1 MGLYLVGPALR
12 MAATDAPVTVADQ
25 GRNWVLD
32 NGIVRA
38 TINKGNG
45 NMVSLV
51 YHGVETMGGGGYWE
65 ETPQGAPKLTQ
76 RITIDPAGNSGERAE
91 VSVKGETGGTVM
103 LTPGA
108 PGGGT
113 MCDIEV
119 RYALG
124 RGDSGIYAYAI
135 FSHPPTY
142 STMGVGESRY
152 ITKLNHT
159 FDWISVDA
167 DRNMLECTPQDW
179 GAGTVIHAKEQR
191 ILNTGLYKNSVEH
204 KYSYTAVQYK
214 IPAFG
219 WSSTKNHVGIW
230 FINPSIEYLSGGASK
245 QELVC
250 HFDASDNPDPI
261 ILDYWRGTHYG
272 GGAICNMSVGE
283 DWSKVIGPIFVYC
296 NSLPDPQAA
305 SAADLATLTATAGNP
320 TVPPAWQNNA
330 MALWQDALRQAAV
343 EKARWPYDWVNGV
356 DYPHKDERGTVT
368 GQLVLNDP
376 QAASTQLPHLT
387 VGLAHPDYV
396 GGRRAGPPVAA
407 PMATAAPATNLT
419 AGAATPAP
427 GGRRGGFGR
436 GGGGPVDWTHDA
448 KFYQFWA
455 DGKEDGTFTIPNVRP
470 GTYTLHA
477 FADGVLGEF
486 AQANITVAAGQ
497 TVDLHQ
503 IDWKPVRYGKQ
514 VWEIGYPDRT
524 ADKFYK
530 GDGANYWLWGWP
542 LRYGDLFPNDIT
554 YTVGQSDYHKDWFFE
569 EVPHALSEGWKNP
582 AAPDPLNQRFGWVN
596 QLPLNSWGT
605 IGRGRATTWTIKFNL
620 DHAPKGEAALRIA
633 LAGADG
639 GGGLAVGVN
648 GQNVGTVHPTQ
659 TNALRYNTNKS
670 VWQEL
675 ALRFDATKMKAGE
688 NTMTLTVPAGDVTS
702 GVVYDYLRLEL
713 NEDAAPGATTA
724 GL

>member
-1 MGLYLVGPALR
+1 
-12 MAATDAPVTVADQ
+12 
-25 GRNWVLD
+25 
-32 NGIVRA
+32 
-38 TINKGNG
+38 
-45 NMVSLV
+45 MVSLV

-356 DYPHKDERGTVT
+356 DYPHKD
-368 GQLVLNDP
+368 
-376 QAASTQLPHLT
+376 
-387 VGLAHPDYV
+387 
-396 GGRRAGPPVAA
+396 
-407 PMATAAPATNLT
+407 
-419 AGAATPAP
+419 
-427 GGRRGGFGR
+427 
-436 GGGGPVDWTHDA
+436 
-448 KFYQFWA
+448 
-455 DGKEDGTFTIPNVRP
+455 
-470 GTYTLHA
+470 
-477 FADGVLGEF
+477 
-486 AQANITVAAGQ
+486 
-497 TVDLHQ
+497 
-503 IDWKPVRYGKQ
+503 
-514 VWEIGYPDRT
+514 
-524 ADKFYK
+524 
-530 GDGANYWLWGWP
+530 
-542 LRYGDLFPNDIT
+542 
-554 YTVGQSDYHKDWFFE
+554 
-569 EVPHALSEGWKNP
+569 
-582 AAPDPLNQRFGWVN
+582 
-596 QLPLNSWGT
+596 
-605 IGRGRATTWTIKFNL
+605 
-620 DHAPKGEAALRIA
+620 
-633 LAGADG
+633 
-639 GGGLAVGVN
+639 
-648 GQNVGTVHPTQ
+648 
-659 TNALRYNTNKS
+659 
-670 VWQEL
+670 
-675 ALRFDATKMKAGE
+675 
-688 NTMTLTVPAGDVTS
+688 
-702 GVVYDYLRLEL
+702 
-713 NEDAAPGATTA
+713 
-724 GL
+724 